1 MFVSLEPRGKLP
13 SGTRRPF
20 PLTQTAIALDTV
32 ELPVLDARGT
42 MKRTLNKALVMWA
55 VCAVLV
61 VLAGLAIGR
70 AGLPRRPDNS
80 RDAEGPVN
88 ARRAEPRGP
97 AAATACRHTE
107 SPSAGTIRPTVP
119 GTEKSSSAGNAPAT
133 HVPVDPRTGIIADR
147 AKPDRTRLETLVAF
161 NRSGET
167 LAFKTD
173 LDLLARTLRDTAEGD
188 TLRHEIAN
196 LLLSH
201 KYPGLTD
208 ILIGILDSPGEQER
222 FRAFCVQHL
231 WRRAGEA
238 PTDERNRI
246 ADLLRESLNDRHTA
260 VRREALLAL
269 VRDNDELGRHTAE
282 KWLTDPGA
290 TAVHDLAIRCMREM
304 DVRKHVETI
313 RSFLDATNE
322 AARIAA
328 IVTLSEWG
336 DDQSRPAFE
345 AAATSDSL
353 RLQRAARFAL
363 QRLRGSGD
371 QGHSSP

>member
-13 SGTRRPF
+13 SGMRRPF
-20 PLTQTAIALDTV
+20 PLTQTAIALDSV

-42 MKRTLNKALVMWA
+42 MKGTLNKALVMSA
-55 VCAVLV
+55 VCAALV
-61 VLAGLAIGR
+61 VLAGLAIRR

-80 RDAEGPVN
+80 RDAEGPEN

-107 SPSAGTIRPTVP
+107 SPSAETIRPTVP

-133 HVPVDPRTGIIADR
+133 LVPVDPRTGIIADR

-269 VRDNDELGRHTAE
+269 VRDNDELGRSAAGQ
-282 KWLTDPGA
+282 WLTDPKA
-290 TAVHDLAIRCMREM
+290 TAVRDLAIRCVREM
-304 DVRKHVETI
+304 NLRDYTDAI
-313 RSFLDATNE
+313 RASLEDTNE
-322 AARIAA
+322 VVRIAA
-328 IVTLSEWG
+328 IVTLGEWG
-336 DDQSRPAFE
+336 DDASRSSF
-345 AAATSDSL
+345 
-353 RLQRAARFAL
+353 QRAASSDSE
-363 QRLRGSGD
+363 RLRRAGRRALEELDSTAGK
-371 QGHSSP
+371 